1 MVGNLSK
8 VRRQLSI
15 LIALCMVLTLSVVA
29 RPVFAAEDNGV
40 TVTHVP
46 SMLWGG
52 LGQYVEYQMD
62 GKTYRTDEASSALN
76 RLAWSRM
83 TQEQR
88 RQTYDRLHT
97 TAARKAAFGEDGF
110 ADIVSWIRETNEW
123 FRANRLWKSRI
134 AKRDYPELYSIF
146 KDTAS
151 LSTIYPDYA
160 QLASYSIP
168 RNVSP
173 RSLEAEEFSK
183 ALPDVELN
191 YEIGRQYYKKVV
203 DMHARDIGAVASFT
217 MMQCTQMLSDMLFVP
232 SVVQGATLATSGMY
246 ADVTNVLL
254 EVVGLDGGSIVEKLN
269 AALEGEPVQLSLGE
283 QIQLRA
289 AVIETYVTLAM
300 RSKEAMDES
309 MEALRAAYTKVEE
322 LSESIEY
329 HEQQRE
335 LEKQRA
341 KDSYQTGLEE
351 TLVSPS
357 PTEPDEG
364 DEVYITLAFRWKTEA
379 ELRAELFKNNF
390 DGWLDENSTDDGLAY
405 PLAAEMIFDKVMEQK
420 AALDMEVKEKA
431 GIVCDYLLN
440 AYNNANGTVEAL
452 EASLD
457 ALQETVESDLPED
470 EGGLVRIPVGHT
482 YFDGSLSFSPELED
496 YANLGLPYDAYFGEL
511 RGHISEYRTKID
523 SLLVNVK
530 DLTDSAPDF
539 YSSIETDVQDVML
552 YLDMLESLEGNYL
565 NLYNSAVWELD
576 NDPTRVDPSINYEKI
591 VHINPYYHEAASEY
605 RENAC
610 ATAISE
616 KHLPA
621 EAYATDALVITRP
634 TDTYDQAYT
643 MYQELSDI
651 AEDLESASS
660 ASYTNEASYKDERTR
675 YYEAMDA
682 WLAEYKA
689 AEGKMSNAFASLKS
703 ITDAYEA
710 SWDGT
715 FFLGGYDFCN
725 LESYLYNTNL
735 ISLSA
740 FDVAGLREYI
750 RGGGNG
756 LSLLTKLKNIQRQ
769 AEINEAVVTDLI
781 GRIGALRVE
790 MEQMGDSTL
799 GNYAIGKGTPC
810 KNFYSLRSEYDLDG
824 KWDSLTR
831 SGDDVLA
838 YFNTCDISQICD
850 ILKGETDDVVFLRN
864 AIKEIRGYL
873 DADTVAAVPVSNRLY
888 DIYRRATGIKDLY
901 MGSAYSNYGL
911 LTEDQH
917 TDLLNLYANPGDA
930 DDIANTMSSVR
941 DKHEGVNYRTPPS
954 PHDGVDVYGPVGEPT
969 STAPV
974 PGVAAVQA
982 PVYHPLAVEARN
994 LTATLFA
1001 WDDGWSVVS
1010 ILSGTEGSLDG
1021 IVDTKSDMLTMS
1033 FAGLEDGR
1041 EYRVDW
1047 DIVHAP
1053 YGEALH
1059 EEGDY
1064 YFTYSAP
1071 VGVFTHVELNK
1082 ETYDSASVI
1091 VTNNSGA
1098 ELIDRHVYL
1107 NGYDDDEKLVL
1118 SETRSL
1124 GYLGVGNTTTIEFT
1138 FDGAVYTATAYV
1150 EGEEGHTPASPVR
1163 LEIAGG
1169 DSTIQVPEAGGDAN
1183 TSAPF
1188 TATVYDQYGE
1198 VYPEGTIDWS
1208 LSPEPEGVSIGED
1221 GIVTVT
1227 SAASTVI
1234 SDNITCTVT
1243 ATLRGTTVIG
1253 TEVITVKK
1261 ADDEAG
1267 QVDVDWTPVDDKIE
1281 STSYTYGDRDD
1292 KAGPLGEGAATAGDI
1307 PLQGIFSYKDPEG
1320 ISNAGEQVITVIFT
1334 VTTAGD
1340 YQRLQLEHD
1349 VAVTVTKRG
1358 ITGTLM
1364 ITGKG
1369 AVGETLTAVFTS
1381 EISPEEYDIVWLSG
1395 GSSVATAP
1403 TYTVAARDRGRT
1415 ITVKVV
1421 GKGNYTGEV
1430 AGENEISIP
1439 SSVPETP
1446 GTGGEEGSPSPG
1458 TRPPENGQ
1466 DITAETTSGTITTAG
1481 VDRVRLETYIET
1493 AERGSGIVI
1502 PISEND
1508 TSTAEIPL
1516 NTFETMAER
1525 EMTLTLQSGAIA
1537 ISIPSASIDFGA
1549 VKELFGPEAE
1559 HGDIPISISISQLS
1573 PGETAALH
1581 SAAMSEGLG
1590 ILGTP
1595 VVFSVSASFN
1605 GKTVEVASFKQYVQR
1620 SFEVTQEIAEN
1631 VSTAL
1636 VFEEDNT
1643 FRPVPTSV
1651 YLEDGKYYVVVASR
1665 TNSAYVLV
1673 SHTVLFGDTGGRWYE
1688 DVAKEMAGRQIIR
1701 GTGNNSFDGDRE
1713 ITRAEFAA
1721 IIVRALG
1728 LPAKGVS
1735 AFDDVPKDAWYNGAV
1750 AAAAEYEIVSG
1761 RGENRFDPM
1770 AKITREEA
1778 MQMVFNAS
1786 KLTPFKGVEGEV
1798 NSEAFS
1804 DYEGKSQWAAEAVD
1818 FNLSNGLIVGSNG
1831 KINPKANI
1839 TRGETAAV
1847 VLRLLQKANLVN
1859 DRNDRMEL

>member
-1 MVGNLSK
+1 MIENLRK
-8 VRRQLSI
+8 ARRQLSLVI
-15 LIALCMVLTLSVVA
+15 VLCMVLTVPVVA
-29 RPVFAAEDNGV
+29 SPVFAAEDNGV

-62 GKTYRTDEASSALN
+62 GKTYRTDEASGAVN

-134 AKRDYPELYSIF
+134 AKRDYPELHSIF

-168 RNVSP
+168 HNVSP
-173 RSLEAEEFSK
+173 RSLEAEEFST

-232 SVVQGATLATSGMY
+232 SVVQGATLAASGMY

-309 MEALRAAYTKVEE
+309 MEALRAAYTKVKE

-390 DGWLDENSTDDGLAY
+390 DGWLAENSPDDGSAY

-420 AALDMEVKEKA
+420 VALDMEVKEKA
-431 GIVCDYLLN
+431 GIVCDYLIT

-457 ALQETVESDLPED
+457 VLQGTVESDLPED
-470 EGGLVRIPVGHT
+470 EGDLVRIPVGTT
-482 YFDGSLSFSPELED
+482 YFDGSLSFGPEFED

-511 RGHISEYRTKID
+511 RGHISEYRTKVD
-523 SLLVNVK
+523 SLLGNVK
-530 DLTDSAPDF
+530 ALKDSAPDF

-565 NLYNSAVWELD
+565 TLYNSAVWELD
-576 NDPTRVDPSINYEKI
+576 NDPTMVDPSINYDKI
-591 VHINPYYHEAASEY
+591 VHINPYYHEAASGY

-616 KHLPA
+616 NHLPP
-621 EAYATDALVITRP
+621 EAYAPDALAITRP
-634 TDTYDQAYT
+634 TDVYDQAYT

-689 AEGKMSNAFASLKS
+689 AEGKMANALANLKG

-715 FFLGGYDFCN
+715 FFLGGYDFYN

-750 RGGGNG
+750 RGGGNA

-769 AEINEAVVTDLI
+769 AEINEAVVTDLV

-790 MEQMGDSTL
+790 MEQMGDNAL
-799 GNYAIGKGTPC
+799 GDYAIGKGTPC

-824 KWDSLTR
+824 KWDSLSR

-954 PHDGVDVYGPVGEPT
+954 PHDGVDVYVPVGEPT

-974 PGVAAVQA
+974 PGMAAVQV
-982 PVYHPLAVEARN
+982 PIYHPLAVEARN

-1059 EEGDY
+1059 EEGNH
-1064 YFTYSAP
+1064 YFTYSDP

-1107 NGYDDDEKLVL
+1107 NGYDDDENLVL

-1138 FDGAVYTATAYV
+1138 FDDAVYTATAYV

-1208 LSPEPEGVSIGED
+1208 LSSELQGVSIGAD

-1227 SAASTVI
+1227 SAAGAVI
-1234 SDNITCTVT
+1234 SEDITCTVT
-1243 ATLRGTTVIG
+1243 ATLRGTTVSG
-1253 TEVITVKK
+1253 TKVITVKK
-1261 ADDEAG
+1261 ADDE
-1267 QVDVDWTPVDDKIE
+1267 T
-1281 STSYTYGDRDD
+1281 
-1292 KAGPLGEGAATAGDI
+1292 
-1307 PLQGIFSYKDPEG
+1307 
-1320 ISNAGEQVITVIFT
+1320 
-1334 VTTAGD
+1334 
-1340 YQRLQLEHD
+1340 
-1349 VAVTVTKRG
+1349 
-1358 ITGTLM
+1358 
-1364 ITGKG
+1364 
-1369 AVGETLTAVFTS
+1369 
-1381 EISPEEYDIVWLSG
+1381 
-1395 GSSVATAP
+1395 
-1403 TYTVAARDRGRT
+1403 
-1415 ITVKVV
+1415 
-1421 GKGNYTGEV
+1421 
-1430 AGENEISIP
+1430 
-1439 SSVPETP
+1439 VPEDP
-1446 GTGGEEGSPSPG
+1446 GTGDDEGTPSTG
-1458 TRPPENGQ
+1458 TGPLPPQSEQ
-1466 DITAETTSGTITTAG
+1466 DVADETTSGATTTA
-1481 VDRVRLETYIET
+1481 VVNRARLETYIET

-1508 TSTAEIPL
+1508 TSTAQLPL
-1516 NTFETMAER
+1516 DVFETMAER
-1525 EMTLTLQSGAIA
+1525 EMTLTVQSGGVA
-1537 ISIPSASIDFGA
+1537 ISIPSASIDLGG
-1549 VKELFGPEAE
+1549 VRELFGPEAE
-1559 HGDIPISISISQLS
+1559 QSDIPISITVSRITSQ
-1573 PGETAALH
+1573 ETAALD
-1581 SAAMSEGLG
+1581 SAAASEGLD

-1595 VVFSVSASFN
+1595 VAFSVSASFN
-1605 GKTVEVASFKQYVQR
+1605 GETIEIASFAQYVR
-1620 SFEVTQEIAEN
+1620 RTLEVTREIAED

-1636 VFEEDNT
+1636 VFEEDST

-1651 YLEDGKYYVVVASR
+1651 YLEDGKYYVMVASR
-1665 TNSAYVLV
+1665 TNSTYVLV
-1673 SHTVLFGDTGGRWYE
+1673 SNTVSFTDTAGKWYE
-1688 DVAKEMAGRQIIR
+1688 DAAREMADRQIIR
-1701 GTGNNSFDGDRE
+1701 GIGDNTFAGDRE

-1728 LPAKGVS
+1728 LPAKDTS
-1735 AFDDVPKDAWYNGAV
+1735 LFSDVPQDAWYNGAV

-1761 RGENRFDPM
+1761 RGGSVFDPM
-1770 AKITREEA
+1770 ARITREEA
-1778 MQMVFNAS
+1778 MQMIFNGS
-1786 KLTPFKGVEGEV
+1786 KLTPLDGVDEAVDG
-1798 NSEAFS
+1798 EAFS
-1804 DYEGKSQWAAEAVD
+1804 DYEEKSQWAAEAID
-1818 FNLSNGLIVGSNG
+1818 FNLSNGLILGSDG

-1839 TRGETAAV
+1839 TRGEAATV
-1847 VLRLLQKANLVN
+1847 ILRLLRQAKLVN
-1859 DRNDRMEL
+1859 SKTEI